1 MIAREGK
8 EVMWMSDA
16 SGKPMTRGGSSRTS
30 IMDLEVIAT

>member
-1 MIAREGK
+1 MARVRK

-16 SGKPMTRGGSSRTS
+16 NGKPMTHGGSSPAS